1 MTAAW
6 SAAELAE
13 FSSQDELFIETRRKD
28 GSTVSAVPIWMVVV
42 DEKLYVR
49 TWEVRTTGW
58 YGRAVRDGTAAVSTG
73 GPKTPVTV
81 EQVGSLDSDAIE
93 AAYRRKYRRYAAST
107 LDPILTDDGIATTLR
122 LTPTR

>member
-28 GSTVSAVPIWMVVV
+28 GSTVPAVPIWMVVV
-42 DEKLYVR
+42 DEQLYVR

-58 YGRAVRDGTAAVSTG
+58 YGRAVRHGTAAVATG

-93 AAYRRKYRRYAAST
+93 AAYRGKYRRYAAST
-107 LDPILTDDGIATTLR
+107 LDPILTDDGVATTLR
-122 LTPTR
+122 LTPSR